1 MRIIIIERKCNYVI
15 IRWLRFAFGLLYDG
29 ILNER
34 QIYRFICWREI
45 YMTAKWEKQEGN
57 VGVLTVEVDADKFDS
72 ALDQA
77 FKKVV
82 KQVQVP
88 GFRKGKMPRGL
99 FEKRF
104 GVESLYQ
111 DAVDI
116 ILPGEYTNAIE
127 ETGIEP
133 VDQPE
138 VDIEQIEKGK
148 NLIFTAKVTVK
159 PEVELGD
166 YKGLEV
172 EEESTEI
179 TDEDVEN
186 DLKQQQEQQAELVV
200 KEEGT
205 VEDGDTAVIDF
216 EGFVD
221 GEAFEG
227 GKGENH
233 SLEIGSGSFIPGFE
247 EQLVGKK
254 AGEDVEVQVTF
265 PEEYHAE
272 DLAGKEATFKVK
284 IHEIKAK
291 ELPELDDEFAKDV
304 DDEVESLDELKEKT
318 KKRLQEQKEN
328 EVENNKRE
336 ALIQQASDNA
346 EVEIPEAMVNSELDR
361 MLQEF
366 EQRLQMQGMTLDM
379 YFQFSGQD
387 EDALKEQMKE
397 DAEKRVKTNLT
408 LEAIANAENVE
419 VTEEDIEK
427 ELESMASMYNMELD
441 QIKQALGGNTQ
452 GLKDDLKFKK
462 AIDVLVENSKTK

>member
-1 MRIIIIERKCNYVI
+1 
-15 IRWLRFAFGLLYDG
+15 
-29 ILNER
+29 
-34 QIYRFICWREI
+34 
-45 YMTAKWEKQEGN
+45 MTAKWEKQEGN
-57 VGVLTVEVDADKFDS
+57 VGVLTIEVEADKFNS

-82 KQVQVP
+82 KEVQVP
-88 GFRKGKMPRGL
+88 GFRKGKMPRGM

-116 ILPGEYTNAIE
+116 ILPGEYTAAVE

-148 NLIFTAKVTVK
+148 DLIFTAKVTVK
-159 PEVELGD
+159 PEVKLGE

-172 EEESTEI
+172 EEQSTEV
-179 TDEDVEN
+179 TDEDVEEEI
-186 DLKQQQEQQAELVV
+186 KKQQEQQAELVV
-200 KEEGT
+200 KEEG
-205 VEDGDTAVIDF
+205 EIENGDTAVIDF

-227 GKGENH
+227 GQADNH

-247 EQLVGKK
+247 EQLIGKK
-254 AGEDVEVQVTF
+254 AGEESEVDVTF

-272 DLAGKEATFKVK
+272 NLAGKEATFKVK

-304 DDEVESLDELKEKT
+304 DEEVETLDELKEKT

-328 EVENNKRE
+328 EADASKRE
-336 ALIQQASDNA
+336 ELIQQASDNA
-346 EVEIPEAMVNSELDR
+346 EVEIPEAMVQSELDR

-366 EQRLQMQGMTLDM
+366 EQKLQMQGMTLDM

-387 EDALKEQMKE
+387 EDALKQQMKE
-397 DAEKRVKTNLT
+397 DAGKRVKTNLT
-408 LEAIANAENVE
+408 LEAIAQAENVE
-419 VTEEDIEK
+419 VTDEDVEK
-427 ELESMASMYNMELD
+427 ELESMASMYNMEID
-441 QIKQALGGNTQ
+441 QIKQALGGNTAALQ
-452 GLKDDLKFKK
+452 EDLKFKK
-462 AIDVLVENSKTK
+462 AIDVLVDNSKTK